1 MIASGAT
8 RVTDSMLMAA
18 SRTLADCSPLANE
31 GQGPVLPELKDIQ
44 GVSKLIAM
52 AVGKAAQLAGVA
64 VVTSEDVLSRSIASN
79 FWLPQYR
86 NYRRT
91 SI

>member
-1 MIASGAT
+1 
-8 RVTDSMLMAA
+8 MLMTA
-18 SRTLADCSPLANE
+18 SRALADCSPLVNDGE
-31 GQGPVLPELKDIQ
+31 GPVLPELKHIQ

-52 AVGKAAQLAGVA
+52 EVGKAAQLAGVA
-64 VVTSEDVLSRSIASN
+64 VVTSEDVLSKAVNNN

-86 NYRRT
+86 HYRRT